1 MIVLDSSVLVDAL
14 VGSDGSSEW
23 SRGVVQDNVLVAPH
37 LLPVEVLHAI
47 RGLVRVG
54 VLDLSTAA
62 QGAAD
67 LAETAVEHH
76 ALGDLWSRVWEL
88 RENVTPY
95 DAWYVALAEVLD
107 VPLATLDLRLA
118 RAPGLSCE
126 VWTPPEQ

>member
-1 MIVLDSSVLVDAL
+1 M
-14 VGSDGSSEW
+14 
-23 SRGVVQDNVLVAPH
+23 
-37 LLPVEVLHAI
+37 
-47 RGLVRVG
+47 RVG
-54 VLDLSTAA
+54 ALDLPTAA
-62 QGAAD
+62 QGVAD

-76 ALGDLWSRVWEL
+76 ALGDLWARVWGL

-118 RAPGLSCE
+118 RAPGVTCE